1 MSWTVPGYTAERM
14 LGFGAT
20 GEVWAGRD
28 DATGER
34 VALKRLRTGGDR
46 EVLRREAA
54 LLAAFRHEH
63 VVRLRGVLG
72 VGDGLVLVLDLAE
85 GGSFAGLL
93 AVRGR
98 LAAVEVA
105 ALCAP
110 LADALA
116 AAHAAGLV
124 HGDLSPGNLL
134 LDARGRPLVAD
145 LGTARLVGDAS
156 ELVEGTAGYVDPA
169 VLAGSPPVPASDVYG
184 LAAVAAHLLTGEPP
198 APGATGP
205 GLLGALAPSL
215 HPDPARRPPAAG
227 LRAVFAA
234 AAGDGVADL
243 DDAVLRRVVLGG
255 AQTRAIPRPVPAP
268 EPAVGRWRV
277 LGARIRGWAARPWR
291 RRDEPGPSGAAGPR
305 SRPVPAVRDRRR
317 PSSRLRRPL
326 LPGVAGA
333 VVSGA
338 VVVLGLVAALIW
350 ATAPGPPVGSR
361 PVTAAQPGSGGA
373 AFWRTVIERLDADRS
388 AAFAHGDAGALTR
401 VYVAGSEPARA
412 DAHRIADLARVGTR
426 ATGVRHVVVSVRVE
440 SVTRAR
446 ARVLLTDRMPA
457 YRVVDTRGAVRS
469 RVGPRGSRTVRLD
482 LVPVP
487 GGWRIAAVSAT

>member
-98 LAAVEVA
+98 LGAAEVGS
-105 ALCAP
+105 LCAP

-134 LDARGRPLVAD
+134 LDARGRPLLAD

-156 ELVEGTAGYVDPA
+156 ALAEGTAGYVDPA
-169 VLAGSPPVPASDVYG
+169 VLAGSAPTPASDVYG
-184 LAAVAAHLLTGEPP
+184 LAAVAAHLITGQPPPLATTGSGLPAALT
-198 APGATGP
+198 
-205 GLLGALAPSL
+205 PSL
-215 HPDPARRPPAAG
+215 DPDPARRPTAAG
-227 LRAVFAA
+227 LRAVFETA
-234 AAGDGVADL
+234 GVAGEDGGL
-243 DDAVLRRVVLGG
+243 DEAVLRRVVLGS
-255 AQTRAIPRPVPAP
+255 AQTRAIPRPVTTV
-268 EPAVGRWRV
+268 EPARGRWR
-277 LGARIRGWAARPWR
+277 AAADRLRAASPRVR
-291 RRDEPGPSGAAGPR
+291 RRELRSQGRHADRGTGAG
-305 SRPVPAVRDRRR
+305 SRPVPVVRP
-317 PSSRLRRPL
+317 PSSRRGRPL
-326 LPGVAGA
+326 LSSLAVAA
-333 VVSGA
+333 
-338 VVVLGLVAALIW
+338 VLGTVATVLFW
-350 ATAPGPPVGSR
+350 PSGPGPADP
-361 PVTAAQPGSGGA
+361 ASGGPA
-373 AFWRTVIERLDADRS
+373 WRTVIERLDARRS
-388 AAFAHGDAGALTR
+388 AAFARGDARALAA
-401 VYVAGSEPARA
+401 VYVMGSAPARA
-412 DAHRIADLARVGTR
+412 DADRISILARSGTV
-426 ATGVRHVVVSVRVE
+426 ATGVRHVVLRVRVE
-440 SVTRAR
+440 SASPG
-446 ARVLLTDRMPA
+446 RVRILLTDRMPA
-457 YRVVDTRGAVRS
+457 YRVVDARGAVRG
-469 RVGPRGSRTVRLD
+469 RVAPRGARTVRLD
-482 LVPVP
+482 LVGVP
-487 GGWRIAAVSAT
+487 DGWRIAAVSGT